1 MSRFKSNT
9 LVSLREYYNDASTGE
24 AKPGKRGISLS
35 IEQWGVLS
43 KHLPALAAALRKA
56 GG

>member
-1 MSRFKSNT
+1 MSRFKSST
-9 LVSLREYYNDASTGE
+9 LVSLREYYTDASGE

-35 IEQWGVLS
+35 LQQWSVL
-43 KHLPALAAALRKA
+43 KENLPALAAALRSA